1 MRKKLI
7 INIFAAILLLLFA
20 APAFALE
27 WENISWNPSP
37 FLDREYT
44 RQHWT
49 RFKVEQKFLQ
59 AYNFHYDAASE
70 SYPCSPAWY
79 KENGYEKAGLY
90 MSSQSGCEHD
100 VPIIKTTGDN
110 YTRGLNVGED
120 YTLNNPA
127 RLRTNKPPADIA
139 GGIGK
144 YRIFLTA
151 NFQKRT
157 I

>member
-1 MRKKLI
+1 NLHCGG
-7 INIFAAILLLLFA
+7 
-20 APAFALE
+20 
-27 WENISWNPSP
+27 PS
-37 FLDREYT
+37 
-44 RQHWT
+44 
-49 RFKVEQKFLQ
+49 K
-59 AYNFHYDAASE
+59 
-70 SYPCSPAWY
+70 SYPCARAGY
-79 KENGYEKAGLY
+79 KENGYEKPGLY
-90 MSSQSGCEHD
+90 MSSQPGCEHD
-100 VPIIKTTGDN
+100 VPIIKTPGDN
-110 YTRGLNVGED
+110 YPGGLNVGED